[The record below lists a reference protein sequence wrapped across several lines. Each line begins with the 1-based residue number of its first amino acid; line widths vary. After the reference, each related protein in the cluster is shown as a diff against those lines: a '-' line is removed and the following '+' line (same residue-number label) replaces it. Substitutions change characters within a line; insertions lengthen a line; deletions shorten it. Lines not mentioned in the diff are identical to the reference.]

1 MDERTIFTTP
11 SDEQASWQYKAIVA
25 TRGNQTLL
33 GAIFLQIIGKNAK
46 HPPQIVGTAS
56 VDEDGLCWSVLRKQ
70 HGLEIAEGIVC
81 LGSIADI
88 RDEFRRLA
96 DHLKLNDDER
106 KELFVELRKWVAVD
120 LRADH
125 AEMAHSGQ
133 TLH

>member
-1 MDERTIFTTP
+1 MDERIIFTTP

-33 GAIFLQIIGKNAK
+33 GAIFLQIIGKAAK

-56 VDEDGLCWSVLRKQ
+56 VDEEGLCWTLLRKA
-70 HGLEIAEGIVC
+70 HGGEIAEGVVC
-81 LGSIADI
+81 LGQIGDI
-88 RDEFRRLA
+88 VDEFRRLA
-96 DHLKLNDDER
+96 DHLKLDDAER
-106 KELFVELRKWVAVD
+106 IELFEELRKWVAVD

-125 AEMAHSGQ
+125 AEMTHEGQ

>member
-1 MDERTIFTTP
+1 MDERIIFTTP

-33 GAIFLQIIGKNAK
+33 GAIFLQVIGKQAK
-46 HPPQIVGTAS
+46 HPPQIIGTAS
-56 VDEDGLCWSVLRKQ
+56 VDEEGLCWTLLRKQ
-70 HGLEIAEGIVC
+70 HGLEVAEGVVC
-81 LGSIADI
+81 LGLISDI

-96 DHLKLNDDER
+96 DHLKLADDER
-106 KELFVELRKWVAVD
+106 IELFQELRKWVAVD

-125 AEMAHSGQ
+125 AEMAHAGQ